1 MNSDDAYA
9 VWAPAESPWSPWV
22 KPILFASEPDWEGS
36 SDPELAVIEAPRWLE
51 SPAASAGYRE
61 ARPKTR
67 GADVS
72 TAIVLDLLGAAGVA
86 WGVALARK
94 GWRPVPLYNA
104 LTGPMPLVAA
114 PLAPPPVV
122 DPTGL
127 SAPFGAPLPVLTAAL
142 VDVWPILRAMRRA
155 TPIVGELALPGTAPP
170 VFLLD
175 ADRRFGQGPP
185 LPGRFDNRSI
195 SLPTD
200 FPSAVFLRSRG
211 VERVV
216 LVQAASTEPQAD
228 LAHTL
233 LAWQEGGISIVGKSL
248 ADEVPPEAIQV
259 ARPSMFR
266 TVWHRFLAVLG
277 LRRNPLGGFGGTI
290 PVPSAG

>member
-22 KPILFASEPDWEGS
+22 KPILFASEPDWDGAH
-36 SDPELAVIEAPRWLE
+36 DPELAVIEAPPWLE
-51 SPAASAGYRE
+51 KPGSSAGYRE
-61 ARPKTR
+61 ARPATPS
-67 GADVS
+67 ADVS
-72 TAIVLDLLGAAGVA
+72 TAIVLDLLGAGGVA

-104 LTGPMPLVAA
+104 LTGPSPFLAMPSI
-114 PLAPPPVV
+114 V
-122 DPTGL
+122 DPSSI
-127 SAPFGAPLPVLTAAL
+127 SAPFGAPAPVLTAAL

-155 TPIVGELALPGTAPP
+155 TPILGALALPGTAPP

-185 LPGRFDNRSI
+185 VPGRFDNRSI

-211 VERVV
+211 IERVIV
-216 LVQAASTEPQAD
+216 VQGSSTEPQED

-233 LAWQEGGISIVGKSL
+233 LAWQEGGISIAQKSL
-248 ADEVPPEAIQV
+248 ADDLAPGAIQV
-259 ARPSMFR
+259 TRPSMFR
-266 TVWHRFLAVLG
+266 TVWHRFLATLG